1 MRDII
6 QEIQAFPDYIGAA
19 GCDIKVIETAEKK
32 LKLRFAEDYRRY
44 LQIIGLAMFGGH
56 ELTGITTS
64 SRLNVVNVTERE
76 REKNSIVPAYLYV
89 VEEANM
95 DGIIVWQ
102 DERGQIYFSQPN
114 CVPVL
119 KYGSLAEYLCI

>member
-19 GCDIKVIETAEKK
+19 GCDIKAIETAEKK

-44 LQIIGLAMFGGH
+44 LQIIGLAMFNGH
-56 ELTGITTS
+56 EMTGISTS

-76 REKNSIVPAYLYV
+76 REKNSVVPANLYV
-89 VEEANM
+89 VEETNI
-95 DGIIVWQ
+95 DGIVVWQ
-102 DERGQIYFSQPN
+102 DEGGQIYFSQPN
-114 CVPVL
+114 CVPE
-119 KYGSLAEYLCI
+119 KKHDSLAEYLIV